1 MTPLSEGVSGFKNHV
16 ISYGQSLS
24 VGVGTGSVISTIP
37 AENAL
42 MFAGGVRAQDGAA
55 NPWDQ
60 HASLVPLVEAVG
72 AADAGGTR
80 YETPMSGFA
89 EFAQEQQSQ
98 IQFLVSAP
106 GKGESTLSQLSKP
119 GALYNRLI
127 DDVTYGHWR
136 SNNRSK
142 ALAVLWLQG
151 ESDWANGSYAAN
163 LNTLRGTLNADIKAI
178 NGQPED
184 IWLLSYQ
191 LDRPKIGLAHL
202 TASDT
207 YSNIKVALPIYF
219 LSRTD
224 GVHFT
229 AASSKI
235 AGAYFGK
242 AYKEVIVNG
251 NTDWQPLR
259 PVSHSTA
266 GANCD
271 VTFNPVGPLAFDT
284 TIVAAQTNYGFKL
297 YQSDGTTPITIS
309 SVALLNA
316 DTVRITASGS
326 IPAGA
331 ILRYG
336 FSDPV
341 DHTANVS
348 NGNLRDSQGNT
359 IVFDGGG
366 LNYPLHNWCVLFQRV
381 IA

>member
-1 MTPLSEGVSGFKNHV
+1 
-16 ISYGQSLS
+16 
-24 VGVGTGSVISTIP
+24 
-37 AENAL
+37 

-60 HASLVPLVEAVG
+60 HSSLVPLVEAVG

-89 EFAQEQQSQ
+89 EFSQEQESSL
-98 IQFLVSAP
+98 QFLASAP
-106 GKGESTLSQLSKP
+106 GAGSVTISQLSKP
-119 GALYNRLI
+119 GDLYNRLL

-136 SNNRSK
+136 SNNRHK
-142 ALAVLWLQG
+142 VLAVLWLQG
-151 ESDWANGSYAAN
+151 ETDGTNSSYAAN

-184 IWLLSYQ
+184 VWLLSYQ

-202 TASDT
+202 AAADA
-207 YSNIKVALPIYF
+207 YGNIKVALPIYF

-229 AASSKI
+229 PASSKI

-242 AYKEVIVNG
+242 AYEEIIVDG

-266 GANCD
+266 GATCD
-271 VTFNPVGPLAFDT
+271 VTFNAVGALAFDT

-309 SVALLNA
+309 SVSLLDA

-331 ILRYG
+331 VLRYG
-336 FSDPV
+336 FSDPE

-348 NGNLRDSQGNT
+348 KGNLRDSQGNT

-366 LNYPLHNWCVLFQRV
+366 LNYPLHNWCLLFQRV